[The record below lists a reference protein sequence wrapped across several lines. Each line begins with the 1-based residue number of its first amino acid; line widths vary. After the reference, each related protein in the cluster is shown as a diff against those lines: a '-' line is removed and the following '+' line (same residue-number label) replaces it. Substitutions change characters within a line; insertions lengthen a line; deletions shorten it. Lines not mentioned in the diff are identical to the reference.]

1 MTDRDLK
8 ALEQRTF
15 RTATDDGLWDVLIA
29 CVFAS
34 LAIAPLLSEDLGDF
48 WSSALLAP
56 IWLAAYLVI
65 WVVRHHIVAPRVGT
79 VRFGAD
85 RQQRLRRLGMVLLVV
100 NVIAAGLGVAAF
112 VGVQLNWLDV
122 GNGSIGYPLGLAMVV
137 LIGFSG
143 AAAVTGIYRYYLYGL
158 MLAIA
163 PLVGEWLWREGLV
176 THHGYPMVFGAA
188 AMIIFLVGVVRFTGI
203 VRSHPLPHHTATV

>member
-29 CVFAS
+29 CVFAN

-56 IWLAAYLVI
+56 IWLATYLVI

-79 VRFGAD
+79 VRFGSE
-85 RQQRLRRLGMVLLVV
+85 RQQRLRRLGIVLLVV
-100 NVIAAGLGVAAF
+100 NVIAAGFGVVAF
-112 VGVQLNWLDV
+112 VGVQLNWLDL
-122 GNGSIGYPLGLAMVV
+122 GDGSIAYPLGLAIVV

-143 AAAVTGIYRYYLYGL
+143 VAAVTGIHRYYLYGL

-176 THHGYPMVFGAA
+176 THHGYPIVFGAA
-188 AMIIFLVGVVRFTGI
+188 AMIIFLTGVVRFTGI

>member
-29 CVFAS
+29 CVFAN

-79 VRFGAD
+79 VRFGSE
-85 RQQRLRRLGMVLLVV
+85 RQQRLRRLGILLLVV
-100 NVIAAGLGVAAF
+100 NVIAAGFGVVAF
-112 VGVQLNWLDV
+112 VGVQLNWLDL
-122 GNGSIGYPLGLAMVV
+122 GDGSIAYPLGLAIVV

-143 AAAVTGIYRYYLYGL
+143 VAAVTGIHRYYLYGL

-176 THHGYPMVFGAA
+176 THHGYPIVFGAA
-188 AMIIFLVGVVRFTGI
+188 AMIIFLTGVVRFTGI

>member
-29 CVFAS
+29 CVFAN

-79 VRFGAD
+79 VRFGSE
-85 RQQRLRRLGMVLLVV
+85 RQQRLRRLGIVLLVV
-100 NVIAAGLGVAAF
+100 NVIAAGFGVVAF
-112 VGVQLNWLDV
+112 VGVQLNWLDL
-122 GNGSIGYPLGLAMVV
+122 GDGSIAYPLGLAIVV

-143 AAAVTGIYRYYLYGL
+143 VAAVTGIHRYYLYGL

-176 THHGYPMVFGAA
+176 THHGYPIVFGAA
-188 AMIIFLVGVVRFTGI
+188 AMIIFLTGVVRFTGI

>member
-29 CVFAS
+29 CVFAN

-56 IWLAAYLVI
+56 VWLAICLVI
-65 WVVRHHIVAPRVGT
+65 WFVRHRMIAPRVGI
-79 VRFGAD
+79 VRFGAE
-85 RQQRLRRLGMVLLVV
+85 RQQRLRRLGIVLLVV
-100 NVIAAGLGVAAF
+100 NVIAAGLGAVAF

-122 GNGSIGYPLGLAMVV
+122 GNGSIAYPLGLAMVV

-143 AAAVTGIYRYYLYGL
+143 GAAVTGIHRDYLYGL
-158 MLAIA
+158 MLASA

-176 THHGYPMVFGAA
+176 THHGYPIGFGAA
-188 AMIIFLVGVVRFTGI
+188 AMIMFLVGVVRFAGI